1 MRSEVQILSPRPSVG
16 IRIDVLLNP
25 EEIVFGDID
34 GVVVIPKELD
44 KKVISLALRKSG
56 EGEY

>member
-1 MRSEVQILSPRPSVG
+1 
-16 IRIDVLLNP
+16 
-25 EEIVFGDID
+25 VFGDID
-34 GVVVIPKELD
+34 GVVIIPKELD

>member
-34 GVVVIPKELD
+34 GVVAIPKELER
-44 KKVISLALRKSG
+44 KVTSLALRKSG

>member
-1 MRSEVQILSPRPSVG
+1 MRSEVQILSPRPSVR

-34 GVVVIPKELD
+34 GVVVIPKEPE